1 MIAVVRLYR
10 QHDLDL
16 ITLYYNENIQ
26 LGRLIKKVLLNYVS
40 ETDEPMVLNFEEPES
55 TTGYIPKCVRIHINL
70 NESSEVD
77 RKVIA
82 LLKEIKSGYRCSFIK
97 ALFRN
102 TCTYLPM
109 VAYTEGS
116 DFVMRKTLKAV
127 TVLDPAP
134 VKEVKVPEVTK
145 SKSIEVQPASVP
157 VVAPILPKSVEPDS
171 DVKALIKEP
180 AIVEELAENL
190 DDMFDSF
197 NKLG

>member
-16 ITLYYNENIQ
+16 ITLYYNEKIQ

-70 NESSEVD
+70 NESNEAD
-77 RKVIA
+77 NKVIA
-82 LLKEIKSGYRCSFIK
+82 LLKEIKPGYKCSFIK

-102 TCTYLPM
+102 TCAYLPM
-109 VAYTEGS
+109 VAYTTGS
-116 DFVMRKTLKAV
+116 DFAMRKTLRMV
-127 TVLDPAP
+127 
-134 VKEVKVPEVTK
+134 
-145 SKSIEVQPASVP
+145 
-157 VVAPILPKSVEPDS
+157 SVEPVQS
-171 DVKALIKEP
+171 TSALAPASITP
-180 AIVEELAENL
+180 AIQTVAEVEEKRDITPVAPVLPELVKVETTEPKVNEQNGSNL
-190 DDMFDSF
+190 DDLFDSF

>member
-16 ITLYYNENIQ
+16 MTLYYNERIQ
-26 LGRLIKKVLLNYVS
+26 LGRLMKKVLLNYVS
-40 ETDEPMVLNFEEPES
+40 ETEKPVVLDFEEPES
-55 TTGYIPKCVRIHINL
+55 TNGYIPKCVRIHINL
-70 NESSEVD
+70 SESNEAD
-77 RKVIA
+77 RRVIA
-82 LLKEIKSGYRCSFIK
+82 LLKEIKPGYKCAFIK

-116 DFVMRKTLKAV
+116 DFAMRKSLR
-127 TVLDPAP
+127 TVAIADPEPKPEAP
-134 VKEVKVPEVTK
+134 VDKVIESRVESVKGESAK
-145 SKSIEVQPASVP
+145 VQSDPTP
-157 VVAPILPKSVEPDS
+157 VAPVLPKPVELKEDVNDLMDS
-171 DVKALIKEP
+171 
-180 AIVEELAENL
+180 L

>member
-16 ITLYYNENIQ
+16 MTLYYNERIQ
-26 LGRLIKKVLLNYVS
+26 LGRLMKKVLLNYVS
-40 ETDEPMVLNFEEPES
+40 ETEKPMLLDFEEPES
-55 TTGYIPKCVRIHINL
+55 TNGYIPKCVRIHINL
-70 NESSEVD
+70 SESNEAD
-77 RKVIA
+77 RRVIA
-82 LLKEIKSGYRCSFIK
+82 LLKEIKPGYKCAFVK

-116 DFVMRKTLKAV
+116 DFAMRKTLKAV
-127 TVLDPAP
+127 TMPDPAP

-145 SKSIEVQPASVP
+145 PKSIEVQPAPVP
-157 VVAPILPKSVEPDS
+157 VAPVLPKPVDPDS
-171 DVKALIKEP
+171 DVKALIKES
-180 AIVEELAENL
+180 AIVEEPAENL